1 MAFNQKELEMKEVN
15 LYEASEAIEVGSAQT
30 VILGFKDDPL
40 NPDQITGQEPNYRST
55 TMASDDE

>member
-40 NPDQITGQEPNYRST
+40 NPWPR
-55 TMASDDE
+55 A